1 MFALFGG
8 KKKYWLIY
16 RLFKNHQMSV
26 LVLNIPYQL
35 GSNAEYYKIH
45 PSSFFVFLNK
55 NIDRIG
61 DNYGAVVV
69 MIYGQ
74 AAPLFC
80 LTQQKMQLHI
90 RDGEVT
96 KHGR

>member
-35 GSNAEYYKIH
+35 GSNAEYYKIN
-45 PSSFFVFLNK
+45 PSSFLSF
-55 NIDRIG
+55 
-61 DNYGAVVV
+61 
-69 MIYGQ
+69 
-74 AAPLFC
+74 
-80 LTQQKMQLHI
+80 
-90 RDGEVT
+90 
-96 KHGR
+96 